1 MDFQVEKCGNLCI
14 VRIIGDFDY
23 YHAPE
28 FRCVVQDLVDE
39 GFSQI
44 IVAMEDVTFMD
55 SSGMSALIF
64 SARRVS
70 KTGGRFSIAGCSPCT
85 YRKLEIGGLT
95 TIPALLSFF
104 PTVQDARQSMTR

>member
-14 VRIIGDFDY
+14 IRIVGDFDY

-28 FRCVVQDLVDE
+28 FRCVVQDLIDE

-55 SSGMSALIF
+55 SSGMSALVF
-64 SARRVS
+64 SAKRLS
-70 KTGGRFSIAGCSPCT
+70 KRGGCLSIAGCSPCT

-95 TIPALLSFF
+95 TIPGLLSIF
-104 PTVQDARQSMTR
+104 PTVQDAKQGMTM